1 MSTTSLNT
9 NINSDGEAD
18 TVSVAL
24 RVRPLVRSEIER
36 GCQIAVQRAGDGSPQ
51 VTVNRAETFTY
62 NYVFDT
68 ADSQQ
73 DIYDDCVHPKLKK
86 LLSGYN
92 VTILAY
98 GQTGSG
104 KTYTM
109 GTSFNGIMD
118 ENAGVI
124 PRAIYEI
131 FKEIDAMSSS
141 DTTSKSKF
149 VVTCSFVE
157 LYQEQLIDLF
167 SPNRSTVD
175 VREVKSRIVM
185 PGLTELQVQSAKEVT
200 DYLMKGSAGRAVGST
215 AMNESSS
222 RSHAIFTITVVASQ
236 TDGRDSVTTSKFNL
250 VDLAGSERA
259 SKTLA
264 SGDRFKEGV
273 NINKGLLALGNV
285 INSLGSGQASGF
297 IAYRQSK
304 LTRLLQD
311 SLGGNSITLMIACVS
326 PADYNV
332 PETLSTLRYADR
344 ALQIKNRPVV
354 NLDPHAAEVNQL
366 KDIIQKLRMD
376 LLSQGAVGGMSNSL
390 TAALGSAGL
399 ESVQT
404 VNPMGSGMSAA
415 ERQRLLEKLQLMEQ
429 KNLKLQKD
437 LHQALID
444 VAENEMRAH
453 IAEQNHDRIKTHL
466 LEMKTKLKLQYEQ
479 KQQTEVVGDTSE
491 FWVVFNEAVNLAHQE
506 LERSETE
513 MKELTH
519 TSIRSNASNNDI
531 DNAGELQELNQME
544 EYTAKQLNL
553 NGELKNINR
562 QLNLKQELHERV
574 LSNFSRLQ
582 MEVGQS
588 TLAEEAAANKID
600 ELESERRQLLEKLR
614 SMKSKDSNVS
624 KLAEER
630 RKRLQQLEQEL
641 GGMRRRLQ
649 TLNNV
654 VKMHEKEKAKITNLS
669 QEIRDM
675 KEAKVKLIRAMR
687 QESEKFRQWKMIR
700 EKEVTQLKSK
710 DRKLKSEMARQE
722 QLHVKQR
729 NVLKRKCEEA
739 LAANKRLK
747 DALERK
753 ASAQAQRQRQQQS
766 GNTTTKSKDNIAAIE
781 QELEII
787 LSVLDA
793 EIILETLME
802 DRAVFAQEYQEL
814 KQNAGNE
821 ANQALLSAMEED
833 MEMRNAQIADF
844 QQKVQLN
851 NIDTHVSILAD
862 NPQSLA
868 ESRTVSKHVLK
879 TMIQQR
885 RDHAQA
891 MAEQRI
897 RLTNN
902 INQLTVSET
911 KLLELAEQLQRI
923 EQQHREEMHCQ
934 QREYEEKVAV
944 LLRSAQANNGDI
956 QQQFEKG
963 GQTFIIEDLLA
974 SKEAIQLE
982 LDALKSKADKPKK
995 SATREA
1001 LATEYPEILEESI
1014 MEMDDS
1020 YDLDP
1025 DWKPNTARR
1034 HKKLDATNKSK
1045 AEETTISEA
1054 DNSSNSN
1061 CSGLVSCKCRIRC
1074 DSKRCLC
1081 YANGS
1086 SCLPSCRCKG
1096 SCHNPSNTF
1105 IKDEAQDDND
1115 KENLVEMPP
1124 PTTDRPLQSNP
1135 NLAKRTSSIETIKSE
1150 PGSTTTL
1157 PSTPTTSDE
1166 NIPKLARMS
1175 GLTFNTPRRK
1185 FFN

>member
-9 NINSDGEAD
+9 NANSDGEAD

-124 PRAIYEI
+124 PRAIHEI

-332 PETLSTLRYADR
+332 AETLSTLRYADR

-376 LLSQGAVGGMSNSL
+376 LLSQGAVGGMSSSL

-404 VNPMGSGMSAA
+404 VSPMGSGMSAT
-415 ERQRLLEKLQLMEQ
+415 ERQRLMEKLQLLEQ

-437 LHQALID
+437 LHNALVD

-453 IAEQNHDRIKTHL
+453 IAEQNHDKIKTHL

-479 KQQTEVVGDTSE
+479 NQKKEEAGDMTE
-491 FWVVFNEAVNLAHQE
+491 FWQVFNEAVDLAHQE
-506 LERSETE
+506 MERSETE

-519 TSIRSNASNNDI
+519 TSIRSTASNNDT

-588 TLAEEAAANKID
+588 TLAEEAAANKKID

-614 SMKSKDSNVS
+614 SMKCKDTNVS

-630 RKRLQQLEQEL
+630 RKRLHQLEQEL

-649 TLNNV
+649 TMSNV

-753 ASAQAQRQRQQQS
+753 ASAQAQRQRQQQN
-766 GNTTTKSKDNIAAIE
+766 GNTTTKTKDNIAAID

-802 DRAVFAQEYQEL
+802 DRAILAQEYQEL
-814 KQNAGNE
+814 KQNAGDE
-821 ANQALLSAMEED
+821 ENQALLSAMEED
-833 MEMRNAQIADF
+833 LEMRNAQIADF

-862 NPQSLA
+862 NVQSLG

-897 RLTNN
+897 RLTNH
-902 INQLTVSET
+902 INQLTVFEA
-911 KLLELAEQLQRI
+911 KQLELAEQLQRA

-944 LLRSAQANNGDI
+944 LLRSAQANNGDV

-995 SATREA
+995 SAPRDT
-1001 LATEYPEILEESI
+1001 LATECIEILEDSI

-1020 YDLDP
+1020 CELDP
-1025 DWKPNTARR
+1025 DWKPSISRR
-1034 HKKLDATNKSK
+1034 RKKLDVTNKSK

-1054 DNSSNSN
+1054 DQSSNSN

-1081 YANGS
+1081 YVNGS

-1096 SCHNPSNTF
+1096 SCHNPSNSIF
-1105 IKDEAQDDND
+1105 EDEDQDDND

-1150 PGSTTTL
+1150 PGSMTTL

-1185 FFN
+1185 FF